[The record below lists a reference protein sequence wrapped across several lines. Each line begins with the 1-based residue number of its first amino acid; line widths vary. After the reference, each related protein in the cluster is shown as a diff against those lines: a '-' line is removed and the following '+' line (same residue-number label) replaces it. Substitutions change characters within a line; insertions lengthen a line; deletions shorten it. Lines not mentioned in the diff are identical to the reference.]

1 MTGILSSISGK
12 FNYSF
17 MVGTFTPV
25 LVFVLLA
32 RVLVVPL
39 LPGAVELPLLE
50 PIRTLGEA
58 AWELLVL
65 FLGTVVLSI
74 LVFSLNIPILRF
86 YEGYPWLDTWLGQYK
101 VRRYQRQWD
110 ALNNEKTSW
119 AALHAALTAEL
130 EALKKA
136 NPADEKIA
144 QLEQQMA
151 DVRQHGNQ
159 AARLLLDGFP
169 RRGSV
174 LPTRLGN
181 AIRAFEN
188 YPQWQ
193 YGMASITLYPR
204 LVGVIKGEYA
214 TAIDE
219 AKAGLDFMI
228 HSCTLTI
235 TLLLLQLLAALAFPG
250 TLSTLYKGLDFPPAP
265 WFPWLQL
272 ALTLA
277 LLGLAAAW
285 MYRQSI
291 GRAHNWGEL
300 VRGAF
305 DLYRSDLLKSLGY
318 SYTFKTAEEER
329 LLWGAISRRL
339 IFGDPPKGK
348 GELPRY
354 APAAAAACAAQ
365 DPAGA
370 TLELTRGFGPPLP
383 DGSQAVILQVRNSGD
398 KPTGAGWTL
407 TDTVPEGFVFAFNS
421 QKLDAGEVT
430 VSGTNPY
437 TFRPSAPL
445 EAGKTLHLSYRILPQ
460 KQTADASA

>member
-12 FNYSF
+12 FSYNF

-32 RVLVVPL
+32 RILVVPL
-39 LPGAVELPLLE
+39 LPGAIELPLLE

-86 YEGYPWLDTWLGQYK
+86 YEGYPWQDTWLGQRK
-101 VRRYQRQWD
+101 ARRYQRQWD
-110 ALNNEKTSW
+110 ALNHEKSSW
-119 AALHAALTAEL
+119 ATLQAALIQEL

-136 NPADEKIA
+136 NPADKRIA
-144 QLEQQMA
+144 QLEEQIA

-169 RRGSV
+169 KRGSV

-204 LVGVIKGEYA
+204 LVGVIKTEYA
-214 TAIDE
+214 TAMDE

-235 TLLLLQLLAALAFPG
+235 TLLLLQLLAALAFPSS
-250 TLSTLYKGLDFPPAP
+250 LSTLYKGLDFPPAP

-272 ALTLA
+272 LLTLV

-291 GRAHNWGEL
+291 GRARNWGEM

-305 DLYRSDLLKSLGY
+305 DLYRLDLLKSLGY
-318 SYTFKTAEEER
+318 TYTFKTSKEER
-329 LLWGAISRRL
+329 DLWGAISRRL

-354 APAAAAACAAQ
+354 EPAAGAACAAQ
-365 DPAGA
+365 DPGGA
-370 TLELTRGFGPPLP
+370 ALELTRGFGLP
-383 DGSQAVILQVRNSGD
+383 QTDGSQPVILQVRNTSAQS
-398 KPTGAGWTL
+398 TGQDWTI
-407 TDTVPEGFVFAFNS
+407 TDTVPEGFVFAYDTQAVDTGS
-421 QKLDAGEVT
+421 VT

-445 EAGKTLHLSYRILPQ
+445 AAGGALRLSYRILPQ
-460 KQTADASA
+460 KKPADASA